1 MTFEGL
7 FLLSKIQ
14 FIYSIWF
21 LGSLVLDM
29 QVFVLIAHSW
39 NFIHVFVPMILAGVQ
54 ISCHT
59 VVNTRT
65 TALMLK
71 GLRDSLLWSYFE

>member
-39 NFIHVFVPMILAGVQ
+39 NFIHVFVPYD
-54 ISCHT
+54 SCRCSNFMSHCCQHKNHSSH
-59 VVNTRT
+59 V
-65 TALMLK
+65 K
-71 GLRDSLLWSYFE
+71 GTKR